1 MTSVISRKKTTLRFR
16 LLLSA
21 CLLAGAAIPGAFAQ
35 EHIKPLTEMSSQD
48 EIKQYCSNIADAA
61 RDQRYLLQKQDLE
74 KLQAD
79 VDARMAELDKRRA
92 EYEDWLKRRNDFM
105 KRAEASLVDVFKTM
119 KADAAAPQL
128 AEMNPILAAAI
139 VMRLPAR
146 QSGLILAEMEP
157 QKAAMVAS
165 IMSQAADPTTSKDP
179 S

>member
-1 MTSVISRKKTTLRFR
+1 MTADLSNKRATLRFR
-16 LLLSA
+16 LLLA
-21 CLLAGAAIPGAFAQ
+21 AGLLAGAAIPGAFAQ
-35 EHIKPLTEMSSQD
+35 EQIKPLTDMNSQD

-79 VDARMAELDKRRA
+79 VDTRMAELDKRRA

-105 KRAEASLVDVFKTM
+105 KQAEAGLIDVFKTM

-128 AEMNPILAAAI
+128 AEMNPLLAAAI

-165 IMSQAADPTTSKDP
+165 IMSQAANPNTSKDP